1 MLLIMIIVLALIYAF
16 LNGYRDTS
24 SVLAGVVASRAM
36 RPRLALYLVAIA
48 DFIAPFLFGSAVA
61 RSIAAGLVNTSAISL
76 RTIVFAM
83 IATLGWNIFAWFRG
97 IPSSSTHALIG
108 GLLGA
113 ILITAGPHAI
123 LINGL
128 LIVLLPLVI
137 GPMVGLVFG
146 ALTMAF
152 LLYAFRNATPKVNV
166 LFRRLQ
172 IITMLVLAMSNSSND
187 SYKSMGVIALGLVIS
202 GHLSSFAIPTWVL
215 VLCAATLALGSS
227 FGDWRQIRN
236 LGGKIYRIRPLNA
249 LASQATS
256 SVLIVIAS
264 IFGMPVST
272 PHLISTAVMGAGA
285 AERVNKVRWHVAGE
299 MGLAW
304 ALTIPATVVIS
315 ALLCLAM
322 TFLIK

>member
-1 MLLIMIIVLALIYAF
+1 MLLILIVLALIYAF

-24 SVLAGVVASRAM
+24 SVLASVVASRAM

-48 DFIAPFLFGSAVA
+48 DLIAPFIFGSAVA

-76 RTIVFAM
+76 RTIVLAM
-83 IATLGWNIFAWFRG
+83 IATLGWNILAWKRG

-137 GPMVGLVFG
+137 GPLVGLILG
-146 ALTMAF
+146 ALTMAL

-172 IITMLVLAMSNSSND
+172 ILTMLVLAMSNSSND

-215 VLCAATLALGSS
+215 ILCAGTLALGSS

-249 LASQATS
+249 LASQAAS
-256 SVLIVIAS
+256 SVLIVTAS
-264 IFGMPVST
+264 VFGMPVST
-272 PHLISTAVMGAGA
+272 PHLISTALMGAGA

-299 MGLAW
+299 MGMAW

-315 ALLCLAM
+315 ASLCLVTA
-322 TFLIK
+322 FFIK

>member
-1 MLLIMIIVLALIYAF
+1 MLLLVIVLALIYAF

-36 RPRLALYLVAIA
+36 RPRIALYLVAIA
-48 DFIAPFLFGSAVA
+48 DLIAPFLFGSAVA

-76 RTIVFAM
+76 RTIVIAM
-83 IATLGWNIFAWFRG
+83 VATIGWNGFAWWRG

-123 LINGL
+123 MINGL
-128 LIVLLPLVI
+128 LIVLLPLLI
-137 GPMVGLVFG
+137 GPLVGLILG
-146 ALTMAF
+146 ALVMAL

-187 SYKSMGVIALGLVIS
+187 SYKSMGVIALGLVLS
-202 GHLSSFAIPTWVL
+202 GHLSSFTIPTWVL
-215 VLCAATLALGSS
+215 ILCATTLALGSS

-249 LASQATS
+249 LASQGAS
-256 SVLIVIAS
+256 SVLILTAS

-272 PHLISTAVMGAGA
+272 PHLISTALMGAGA
-285 AERVNKVRWHVAGE
+285 AERVNKVRWHVASE
-299 MGLAW
+299 MAASW
-304 ALTIPATVVIS
+304 ALTIPATMIIS
-315 ALLCLAM
+315 ALICAA
-322 TFLIK
+322 FIAFYG

>member
-1 MLLIMIIVLALIYAF
+1 MLLLLIVLALIYAF

-24 SVLAGVVASRAM
+24 SVLAGVVASRAI

-61 RSIAAGLVNTSAISL
+61 RSIAAGLVNTSTISL
-76 RTIVFAM
+76 RAIVIAM
-83 IATLGWNIFAWFRG
+83 IATLGWNIFAWWRG

-123 LINGL
+123 LISGL
-128 LIVLLPLVI
+128 LFVLLPLVI
-137 GPMVGLVFG
+137 GPMIGLILG
-146 ALTMAF
+146 ALVMS
-152 LLYAFRNATPKVNV
+152 LLLFALSGATPRVNT
-166 LFRRLQ
+166 LFRRIQ

-187 SYKSMGVIALGLVIS
+187 SYKSMGIIALGLVLT
-202 GHLSSFAIPTWVL
+202 GHLSSFAIPNWVL
-215 VLCAATLALGSS
+215 VMCAAALAIGSS

-249 LASQATS
+249 LASQTAS
-256 SVLIVIAS
+256 SVLIVTAS

-272 PHLISTAVMGAGA
+272 PHLVSTALMGAGV
-285 AERVNKVRWHVAGE
+285 AERINKVRWHVANE
-299 MGLAW
+299 MAAAW
-304 ALTIPATVVIS
+304 ALTIPATIVIS
-315 ALLCLAM
+315 ALICKATMSL
-322 TFLIK
+322 

>member
-1 MLLIMIIVLALIYAF
+1 MLIIVILLALIYAF

-36 RPRLALYLVAIA
+36 RPRWALYLVAIA

-61 RSIAAGLVNTSAISL
+61 RSIAVGLVNTSAISL

-83 IATLGWNIFAWFRG
+83 MATLGWNIIAWFRG

-128 LIVLLPLVI
+128 LIVILPLVI
-137 GPMVGLVFG
+137 GPLMGLVLG
-146 ALTMAF
+146 ALTMT
-152 LLYAFRNATPKVNV
+152 LLQYAFRNATPKVNV
-166 LFRRLQ
+166 LFKRLQ
-172 IITMLVLAMSNSSND
+172 VVTMLVLAMSNSSND
-187 SYKSMGVIALGLVIS
+187 SYKSMGVIALGLVLS

-215 VLCAATLALGSS
+215 MLCAATLALGSS

-236 LGGKIYRIRPLNA
+236 LGGRIYRIRPWNA
-249 LASQATS
+249 LASQAAS
-256 SVLIVIAS
+256 SVLLVIAS

-272 PHLISTAVMGAGA
+272 PHIISTAVMGAGA

-299 MGLAW
+299 MAWAW
-304 ALTIPATVVIS
+304 ALTIPATMVIS
-315 ALLCLAM
+315 SLLCLAM
-322 TFLIK
+322 TFIIK

>member
-1 MLLIMIIVLALIYAF
+1 MLLFLIVLALIYAF

-24 SVLAGVVASRAM
+24 SVLAGVVASRAI
-36 RPRLALYLVAIA
+36 RPRLALYLVAIV

-61 RSIAAGLVNTSAISL
+61 RSIAAGLVNTSTISL
-76 RTIVFAM
+76 RAIVVAM
-83 IATLGWNIFAWFRG
+83 IATLGWNIFAWWRG

-128 LIVLLPLVI
+128 LFVLLPLVI
-137 GPMVGLVFG
+137 GPMFGLILG
-146 ALTMAF
+146 AVVMSF
-152 LLYAFRNATPKVNV
+152 LLSAFSSATPKVNT

-187 SYKSMGVIALGLVIS
+187 SYKSMGIIALGLVLT

-215 VLCAATLALGSS
+215 VMCAATLALGSS

-249 LASQATS
+249 LASQAAS
-256 SVLIVIAS
+256 SVLIVTAS

-272 PHLISTAVMGAGA
+272 PHLISTALMGAGA
-285 AERVNKVRWHVAGE
+285 AERINKVRWNVASE
-299 MGLAW
+299 MAAAW
-304 ALTIPATVVIS
+304 ALTIPATIVIS
-315 ALLCLAM
+315 ALICKATMSL
-322 TFLIK
+322 